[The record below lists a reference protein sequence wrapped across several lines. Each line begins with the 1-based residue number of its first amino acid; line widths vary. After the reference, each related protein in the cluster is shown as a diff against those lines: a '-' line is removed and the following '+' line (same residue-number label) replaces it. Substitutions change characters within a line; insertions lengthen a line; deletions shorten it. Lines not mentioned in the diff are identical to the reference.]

1 MSESNG
7 AHRLDRIEEGLAL
20 LTEHGIQLD
29 KRLERLELVTTE
41 HGRQIDILRQVAH
54 ETNERMASLISAIGD
69 YIRAQGAQ

>member
-7 AHRLDRIEEGLAL
+7 AQRLDRIGEGLAL

-29 KRLERLELVTTE
+29 KRLERLEAVTTE
-41 HGRQIDILRQVAH
+41 HGRQIDVLREVAH
-54 ETNERMASLISAIGD
+54 ETNELTASLIWAIGD

>member
-1 MSESNG
+1 VSESNG

-20 LTEHGIQLD
+20 LTEHGIQLN

-41 HGRQIDILRQVAH
+41 HGRQIDVLRQVAH
-54 ETNERMASLISAIGD
+54 ETNERTASLISAIGD